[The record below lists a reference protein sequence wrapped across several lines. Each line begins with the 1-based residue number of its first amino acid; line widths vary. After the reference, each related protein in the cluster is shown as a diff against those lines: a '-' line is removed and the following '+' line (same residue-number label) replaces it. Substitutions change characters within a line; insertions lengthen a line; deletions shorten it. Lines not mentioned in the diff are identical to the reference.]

1 MDTLWDQF
9 QNASTLLIDKLGG
22 WIDSIITMLPNLILA
37 ALVMALS
44 LLAAR
49 YVKRYLSKIISRFS
63 DNTAVNRLL
72 ATIGTAVF
80 VMVMLFVVL
89 GILKLDTALKSLL
102 AGAGVAGLAIGLALQ
117 EPIVNLFS
125 GIMMSVRQYIKIND
139 LVETNGYM
147 GTIEKISL
155 RSTVVRTFQGQ
166 EVILPNK
173 MVYNNPLTN
182 YTSSGQRRVD
192 LACGISYG
200 EDLDKVE
207 RVAIEAIE
215 KHTQID
221 NSRPVELLFT
231 EFGNSS
237 INFTLRFWLDQVR
250 QPDFMK
256 ARHEAIKALKK
267 AFDQND
273 IVIPF
278 PIRTLD
284 FGIKGGEKLREA
296 LPKELLGLSGNGEN
310 KS

>member
-1 MDTLWDQF
+1 MDTIWQQF
-9 QNASTLLIDKLGG
+9 EKSSALLLEKLAG
-22 WIDSIITMLPNLILA
+22 WVDGIVTMLPNILLA
-37 ALVMALS
+37 AMVMGLS

-49 YVKRYLSKIISRFS
+49 YVKRYLAKFISKFS
-63 DNTAVNRLL
+63 GNVAVNRLL
-72 ATIGTAVF
+72 ANIGTAAF

-89 GILKLDTALKSLL
+89 GILKLDTALTSLL

-200 EDLDKVE
+200 EDLEKVE
-207 RVAIEAIE
+207 QVAIRAIE
-215 KHTQID
+215 QNINHD
-221 NSRPVELLFT
+221 EGRPVELFFM
-231 EFGNSS
+231 EFGSSS
-237 INFTLRFWLDQVR
+237 INFVLRFWLDQIR
-250 QPDFMK
+250 QPDFV
-256 ARHEAIKALKK
+256 RGRSDAIKALKR
-267 AFDQND
+267 AFDQNG

-296 LPKELLGLSGNGEN
+296 LPRELYSASNGGG
-310 KS
+310 

>member
-1 MDTLWDQF
+1 MDTIWQQF
-9 QNASTLLIDKLGG
+9 EKSSALLLEKLAG
-22 WIDSIITMLPNLILA
+22 WVDGIVSMLPNILLA
-37 ALVMALS
+37 AIVMGLS

-49 YVKRYLSKIISRFS
+49 YVKRYLTKFIAKFS
-63 DNTAVNRLL
+63 GNVAVNRLL
-72 ATIGTAVF
+72 ANIGTAAF

-89 GILKLDTALKSLL
+89 GILKLDTALTSLL

-117 EPIVNLFS
+117 EPIVNLIS

-200 EDLDKVE
+200 EDLEKVE
-207 RVAIEAIE
+207 QVAIRAIE
-215 KHTQID
+215 QNINHD
-221 NSRPVELLFT
+221 EGRPVELFFT
-231 EFGNSS
+231 EFGSSS
-237 INFTLRFWLDQVR
+237 INFVLRFWLDQIR
-250 QPDFMK
+250 QPDFV
-256 ARHEAIKALKK
+256 RGRSDAIKALKR
-267 AFDQND
+267 AFDQNG

-296 LPKELLGLSGNGEN
+296 LPRELYGASNGGGKAN
-310 KS
+310 